1 MNASHN
7 IEEVRKLFDNTKAC
21 SKPGAGEDELMNW
34 VTEIQKADEAD
45 LVALTSRLS
54 SGEEKESRNLKAL
67 RAPIKWVDQLKG
79 SEPFTASKLDCL
91 D

>member
-1 MNASHN
+1 
-7 IEEVRKLFDNTKAC
+7 
-21 SKPGAGEDELMNW
+21 MNW

-67 RAPIKWVDQLKG
+67 REAVISEIDRKNTQNIVDTMKHLDATG
-79 SEPFTASKLDCL
+79 TRLTWASVILAFIGVAFTVFQVIQAFVR
-91 D
+91 